1 MQRKGY
7 DVLTIRDGVTE
18 ESPVLVELSDL
29 VDNLTVLSTQPSI
42 FVGFTSDS
50 NICFRGFNAS
60 WTQVNPQ
67 DVSSL
72 GFLHYIV
79 DQKLTNYCTDF
90 QNLELFGL

>member
-60 WTQVNPQ
+60 WTQVNP
-67 DVSSL
+67 
-72 GFLHYIV
+72 
-79 DQKLTNYCTDF
+79 
-90 QNLELFGL
+90 